1 MNTEKQE
8 QLLEKADDIL
18 SRINNKNSDWYGG
31 MYLSDDKLV
40 ILSTVEN
47 NSLLSEFLDDDILV
61 KTAEYNYDHLVE
73 VQQEICDKLY
83 EPDDSLKATG
93 LPERFV
99 LCAIFEDQNRVTV
112 AFEDFTEDDIP
123 VFKKFITDS
132 EAVTLTS
139 GQKSVCDV
147 SIHPSDILSCNGYF
161 SMGYA
166 AETNATFFPKKGF
179 VTCGHFKAN
188 KNDPIRQASDESIVG
203 KVSQK
208 LVDMDLGIDACFA
221 ESAEN
226 ITADNFINAGTGTDI
241 TITRV
246 TNRYLVSAS
255 VTMYGGVSGEQSGII
270 KSTQCN
276 LHDMKDAVLCK
287 YKSKEGDSGSP
298 ILISNTGKLVG
309 IQRGDVNYGGKQH
322 GVVIK
327 AKNINDEFHLVL
339 SSPSDPDPD
348 PGCCI
353 IS

>member
-8 QLLEKADDIL
+8 QLLEKADKIL
-18 SRINNKNSDWYGG
+18 SRINNENSDWYGG

-61 KTAEYNYDHLVE
+61 KTPEYNYDHLVK

-123 VFKKFITDS
+123 VFKKSITES

-139 GQKSVCDV
+139 GQKSVCNV
-147 SIHPSDILSCNGYF
+147 SIHPSNGLSCTAYF

-179 VTCGHFKAN
+179 VTCGHFEAKI
-188 KNDPIRQASDESIVG
+188 NDPIRQATNQDITVG

-208 LVDMDLGIDACFA
+208 LVDKDLGIDACFA
-221 ESAEN
+221 ESSEN
-226 ITADNFINAGTGTDI
+226 ITADNFINART
-241 TITRV
+241 TITKV
-246 TNRYLVSAS
+246 TDHYLVGTI
-255 VTMYGGVSGEQSGII
+255 VTMYGGVSGAQSGII

-276 LHDMKDAVLCK
+276 LNDIKDVVLCEYSNK
-287 YKSKEGDSGSP
+287 GGDSGSP
-298 ILISNTGKLVG
+298 VLISRTGKLVG
-309 IQRGDVNYGGKQH
+309 IQRGDVNYNRKMH

-327 AKNINDEFHLVL
+327 AKKINDKFNLVL